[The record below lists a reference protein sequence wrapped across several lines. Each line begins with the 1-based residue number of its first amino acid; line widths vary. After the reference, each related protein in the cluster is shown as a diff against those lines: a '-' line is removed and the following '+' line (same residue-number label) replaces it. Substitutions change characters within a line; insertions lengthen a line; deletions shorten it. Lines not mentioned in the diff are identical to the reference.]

1 MTKVDHIAVKDT
13 ENLQSVRFGSAKAYV
28 PDNVETYLR
37 RHYPNLRKEIPEEE
51 QVTHRPMILSFDA
64 QG

>member
-1 MTKVDHIAVKDT
+1 MTKVDHIAVKDI
-13 ENLQSVRFGSAKAYV
+13 ENLKTVRFGDAEAYV

-51 QVTHRPMILSFDA
+51 QVTHRPMRLKF
-64 QG
+64 